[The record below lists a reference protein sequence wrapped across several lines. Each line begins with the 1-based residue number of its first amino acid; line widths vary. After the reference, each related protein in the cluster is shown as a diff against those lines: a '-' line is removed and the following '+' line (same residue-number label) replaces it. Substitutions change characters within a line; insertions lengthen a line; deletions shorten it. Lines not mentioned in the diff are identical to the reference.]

1 MNGENSED
9 IDEIIDFISKAYSN
23 VGEDYLH
30 PKSASG
36 NINAQER
43 IFSYEFYH
51 QMRKLQ
57 ETNYY
62 KFLKE
67 STLIIE
73 GERIKRDIKKQPD
86 FIIHKPGTNE
96 SNYLVI
102 EIKKIKSSYYSIAHD
117 LTKLNEYINEKKY
130 KYGISLIFG
139 EIFNENDTIW
149 NSIKN
154 EIKEE
159 DSKNNNLKL
168 SDYIKNQ
175 KIIILWC
182 HNEECENISSFLV
195 GEGELM
201 KDKFD
206 LKNTQRKSILNT
218 HEVKK
223 MNGENSENIY
233 EIIDFI
239 SKAYFNVGE
248 NYLHPKSA
256 SGDINAQERIFS
268 YEFYH
273 QIRKLQESNKY
284 EYKFLKESTLNIE
297 GERKK
302 SNRYKKDKKCINL
315 KQPDIIIHIP
325 GNNENNLLLIEIKRI
340 ERRDNIIED
349 LEKLKCFIGK
359 LDYKYGIS
367 LIFGEISNENGNI
380 WNPIKDKIKEE
391 DSNDDNL
398 KLSDYIKN
406 QKIIILWC
414 ANKKCKFFS
423 LEDGW
428 RDI

>member
-73 GERIKRDIKKQPD
+73 GERIKRDIEKQPD

-102 EIKKIKSSYYSIAHD
+102 EIKKIKSSFYSIAHD

-139 EIFNENDTIW
+139 EISNENGNIW

-159 DSKNNNLKL
+159 DS
-168 SDYIKNQ
+168 
-175 KIIILWC
+175 
-182 HNEECENISSFLV
+182 
-195 GEGELM
+195 
-201 KDKFD
+201 
-206 LKNTQRKSILNT
+206 
-218 HEVKK
+218 
-223 MNGENSENIY
+223 
-233 EIIDFI
+233 
-239 SKAYFNVGE
+239 
-248 NYLHPKSA
+248 
-256 SGDINAQERIFS
+256 
-268 YEFYH
+268 
-273 QIRKLQESNKY
+273 
-284 EYKFLKESTLNIE
+284 
-297 GERKK
+297 
-302 SNRYKKDKKCINL
+302 
-315 KQPDIIIHIP
+315 
-325 GNNENNLLLIEIKRI
+325 
-340 ERRDNIIED
+340 
-349 LEKLKCFIGK
+349 
-359 LDYKYGIS
+359 
-367 LIFGEISNENGNI
+367 
-380 WNPIKDKIKEE
+380 
-391 DSNDDNL
+391 NDDNL
-398 KLSDYIKN
+398 KLSNYIKN